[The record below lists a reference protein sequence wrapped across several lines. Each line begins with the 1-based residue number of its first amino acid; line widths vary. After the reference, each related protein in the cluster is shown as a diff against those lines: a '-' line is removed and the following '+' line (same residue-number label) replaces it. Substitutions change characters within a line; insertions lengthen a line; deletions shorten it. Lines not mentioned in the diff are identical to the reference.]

1 MYMYIYIYTFIH
13 TYSRRLCKRI
23 KIFVKNKNVFLI
35 DKWCNTRFYQKST
48 HVEYSPK
55 NFPFKIKMKN
65 AFKIKKQS
73 LRAVSQKTEVHTIN
87 NKIRK
92 ILEKRQQRSP
102 IPPADIQLVVLLEM
116 RTPPTGIHQPYLKL
130 NNYCKG
136 TPWMAASKC
145 TVCNKS

>member
-1 MYMYIYIYTFIH
+1 
-13 TYSRRLCKRI
+13 
-23 KIFVKNKNVFLI
+23 
-35 DKWCNTRFYQKST
+35 
-48 HVEYSPK
+48 
-55 NFPFKIKMKN
+55 MKN

-130 NNYCKG
+130 NNYFKG
-136 TPWMAASKC
+136 TP
-145 TVCNKS
+145 